1 MDAIAKS
8 IGLDFEKIKP
18 HLPWATLLALI
29 IIVGLAD
36 PNFLRP
42 QNLIGMA
49 ADIVPLFIMAMGMT
63 FAIYIGGIDLSAQ
76 SVANMTT
83 VIATVSLAT
92 FGIGAALICILVGA
106 VLGTVSGFV
115 TTRLLVPS
123 FVSTLAIGGVAFSIG
138 QWLSGQR
145 ALYMDATL
153 RDGAFGWM
161 VGNTAGIPHELFI
174 GVVLLSFAWFLMTRT
189 TFGRSLKAI
198 GAGELAAVASG
209 LDVDRIKIIAF
220 ALSGIFAAIAGLLFA
235 VKLSGGSPTIA
246 NGFLLP
252 AIVAVLVGGTPLTG
266 GVGGMINTAI
276 GTLIVAVIRSSML
289 YFEIDATKQQM
300 VFGIILI
307 VAIAATIDRSK
318 LRVVK

>member
-1 MDAIAKS
+1 M
-8 IGLDFEKIKP
+8 DFERIKP
-18 HLPWATLLALI
+18 HLPWITLLALVAL
-29 IIVGLAD
+29 VGISD
-36 PNFLRP
+36 TNFLRP
-42 QNLIGMA
+42 QNLISMA

-63 FAIYIGGIDLSAQ
+63 FVIYIGGIDLSAQ
-76 SVANMTT
+76 SMANMTT
-83 VIATVSLAT
+83 VIATVALAS
-92 FGIGAALICILVGA
+92 FGIGAALICIAIGA
-106 VLGTVSGFV
+106 IMGAISGFV
-115 TTRLLVPS
+115 TTKLLVPS
-123 FVSTLAIGGVAFSIG
+123 FVSTLAIGGVVFSIG

-153 RDGAFGWM
+153 RDNAFGWM
-161 VGNTAGIPHELFI
+161 VGNTAGIPHEIFI
-174 GVVLLSFAWFLMTRT
+174 GTVLVLAGWFLQTRT
-189 TFGRSLKAI
+189 TFGRALKAI
-198 GAGELAAVASG
+198 GAGEPAAAASG
-209 LDVDRIKIIAF
+209 INVTRIKIMAF
-220 ALSGIFAAIAGLLFA
+220 ALSGGLAAIAGLLFA

-266 GVGGMINTAI
+266 GVGGVINTMI

-289 YFEIDATKQQM
+289 YFEIDATRQQM